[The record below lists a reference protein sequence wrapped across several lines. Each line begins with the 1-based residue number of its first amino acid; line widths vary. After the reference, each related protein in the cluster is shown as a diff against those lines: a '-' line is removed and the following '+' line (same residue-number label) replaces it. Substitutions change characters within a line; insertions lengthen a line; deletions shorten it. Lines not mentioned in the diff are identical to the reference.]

1 MRDHADPATPT
12 APPAHRSRFYL
23 GAGVAVLLL
32 CAAGFGPSLIVQSR
46 RTAPITP
53 LLIAH
58 GIVTG
63 GWLILFLVQAALVA
77 SRRTTVHRRV
87 GWAGPV
93 FTVAAVVLGYLTVI
107 ALTRR
112 GFDVSGDLTR
122 LFARAGS
129 PTPLLAERAVGMLPP
144 LVGLLNFGALTIAG
158 VLFRHRPTVHKRLM
172 VLALLLLTFVPLLH
186 LAGVLAGLWP
196 GAKAALGLTLLIGAN
211 LIPFVVAL
219 HDRISQRRIHPVSLW
234 VPILLIVQGIV
245 VQNLV
250 LPSAAWRD
258 FSIRLVGSGR

>member
-1 MRDHADPATPT
+1 MRDHANPATAT
-12 APPAHRSRFYL
+12 APPVHRSRFPV
-23 GAGVAVLLL
+23 GVAIAVLLL

-58 GIVTG
+58 GVVTG

-93 FTVAAVVLGYLTVI
+93 FTVAAMVLGYLTVI

-112 GFDVSGDLTR
+112 GFDVGGDLTR
-122 LFARAGS
+122 LIARPGS
-129 PTPLLAERAVGMLPP
+129 PTLPLAERAVGMLPP
-144 LVGLLNFGALTIAG
+144 LAGLMNFGALAITG
-158 VLFRHRPTVHKRLM
+158 VLYRHRPAVHRRLM
-172 VLALLLLTFVPLLH
+172 VLALLSLTGVPLLH

-196 GAKAALGLTLLIGAN
+196 GAQAALGLAVLIGAN

-219 HDRISQRRIHPVSLW
+219 HDRVSQRRIHPVSLW
-234 VPILLIVQGIV
+234 VPILLIVQVIV

-250 LPSAAWRD
+250 QPSAAWRD
-258 FSIRLVGSGR
+258 LSMRLLGSGR